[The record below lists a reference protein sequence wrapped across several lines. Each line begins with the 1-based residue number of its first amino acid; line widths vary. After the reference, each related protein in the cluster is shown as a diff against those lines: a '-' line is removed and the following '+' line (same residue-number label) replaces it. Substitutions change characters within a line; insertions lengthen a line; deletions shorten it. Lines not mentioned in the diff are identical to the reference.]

1 MAPET
6 IRLVSEAS
14 TFSQVRTKIEILF
27 AALDSLRR
35 ARDGRAHKYRNDTR
49 DKIDSAARELQTTA
63 EAARVVQRQKDL
75 ENLKNQF
82 DVDTAAFDFMTDKID
97 KRLEDLGYGC
107 PGEMIEVL
115 EERLDRLQKI
125 LDEADTKEKRLTDE
139 IRALRE
145 KKRRLE
151 NRIKAGQVPSARQLP
166 EPTAQPPQLQPA
178 QTRRPAR
185 KRR

>member
-1 MAPET
+1 MAPEI
-6 IRLVSEAS
+6 IRLVPQAS

-27 AALDSLRR
+27 AALDSLKK
-35 ARDGRAHKYRNDTR
+35 ARDGRVHKYRNDTR
-49 DKIDSAARELQTTA
+49 NKIDSAARELQTTA
-63 EAARVVQRQKDL
+63 EPARVVQKQKDL

-82 DVDTAAFDFMTDKID
+82 DADTAAFDFMTDKTD

-107 PGEMIEVL
+107 PSEMIEAL

-125 LDEADTKEKRLTDE
+125 VDEADTKEKKLTDE

-151 NRIKAGQVPSARQLP
+151 NRIKAGQVPPATQLP
-166 EPTAQPPQLQPA
+166 EPTAQPQVQPA
-178 QTRRPAR
+178 QARRPAR

>member
-6 IRLVSEAS
+6 IRLVSETSAS
-14 TFSQVRTKIEILF
+14 SPVRTKIEILF
-27 AALDSLRR
+27 AALDSLKK
-35 ARDGRAHKYRNDTR
+35 ARDGRANKYRNDTR
-49 DKIDSAARELQTTA
+49 EKIDSAARELQATA
-63 EAARVVQRQKDL
+63 DAARVVQKQKDL

-82 DVDTAAFDFMTDKID
+82 EADTAAFDFMTDKID
-97 KRLEDLGYGC
+97 KRLEDLGYSC
-107 PGEMIEVL
+107 PSEMIEVL

-125 LDEADTKEKRLTDE
+125 VDEADTKEKKLTDE

-151 NRIKAGQVPSARQLP
+151 NRIKSGQMPPITQLP
-166 EPTAQPPQLQPA
+166 EPTPQPQVQRAQA
-178 QTRRPAR
+178 RRPAR

>member
-6 IRLVSEAS
+6 IKLVSEAS
-14 TFSQVRTKIEILF
+14 TFSHVRTKIEILF

-35 ARDGRAHKYRNDTR
+35 AKDGRVHKYRNDTR

-63 EAARVVQRQKDL
+63 ETARVVQRQKDL

-82 DVDTAAFDFMTDKID
+82 DLDTAAFDFMTDKID
-97 KRLEDLGYGC
+97 KRLEDWGYGC
-107 PGEMIEVL
+107 PSEMIEVL

-151 NRIKAGQVPSARQLP
+151 NRIKAGQVPSATQLP
-166 EPTAQPPQLQPA
+166 APTAQPQLQPA
-178 QTRRPAR
+178 QARRPVR